1 MQLTRR
7 SCLFGLPAA
16 AALRAQNDPEPLKFS
31 VDVQLVSVGFLVRDK
46 QGRLIPKLEKDHF
59 SVFES
64 GQPQQIR
71 HFTREEESPL
81 NIALVIDRSGSQD
94 SFEQENIYAAV
105 TFFRSVLRPQDKA
118 LVSAFGNRVKLVSPL
133 TSSLDDL
140 ERSLRRMS
148 SDYDRLP
155 TLGGEIKRGGGSA
168 VLDAAYH
175 TARQQL
181 AQLEGRKAIIM
192 IGDGRDNASRITMV
206 DLLDL
211 LQNRDILFY
220 GLDNGGEDTSA
231 NRRLRNNMPMLATE
245 SGGRVFDTNQTSLR
259 DSFDQIEAELRT
271 LYSLAY
277 ASTNTDRD
285 GRYRRIEIRPADPT
299 HKVRARPGYYA
310 R

>member
-1 MQLTRR
+1 MRLTRR
-7 SCLFGLPAA
+7 SCLLGLPP
-16 AALRAQNDPEPLKFS
+16 ALVHAQNDAEPLKFS
-31 VDVQLVSVGFLVRDK
+31 VDVQLVSVAFLVRDK
-46 QGRLIPKLEKDHF
+46 QGRLVPKLEKDHF

-64 GQPQQIR
+64 GQAQQIR
-71 HFTREEESPL
+71 HFLREEQTPL

-94 SFEQENIYAAV
+94 TFEQENIYAAV

-118 LVSAFGNRVKLVSPL
+118 LVSAFGNRIKLVSPL
-133 TSSLDDL
+133 TSSLDEL

-155 TLGGEIKRGGGSA
+155 TLGGEVKRSGGSA

-175 TARQQL
+175 TARREL
-181 AQLEGRKAIIM
+181 ADLEGRKAVIM
-192 IGDGRDNASRITMV
+192 IGDGRDNASKVTMV

-220 GLDNGGEDTSA
+220 GLDNGGEDTTA
-231 NRRLRNNMPMLATE
+231 NRRLRNSMTLLAAE
-245 SGGRVFDTNQTSLR
+245 SGGRVFDTNETTLR

-271 LYSLAY
+271 LYSLGY
-277 ASTNTDRD
+277 ASTNTERD
-285 GRYRRIEIRPADPT
+285 GRYRRIEIRSADSA
-299 HKVRARPGYYA
+299 HKVRHRPGYYA